1 MPTGIYKR
9 TEYHRKKL
17 SGKTPWNKG
26 MVGLNSGDKASN
38 WQGGKIL
45 RSGYFYI
52 LKREH
57 PNSGKQ
63 GYVAE
68 HRLVME
74 KHLGRFLTKKEIVHH
89 IDHNITNNNID
100 NLKLCDSAGEHT
112 KLYHP
117 EVVERAKLANTGKR
131 RSIENEFKKGSIPW
145 NKNKKGVMPVPWNK
159 VPKIRKVC
167 IVCGTV
173 YFVVKHKE
181 NRSKYCSKPCSYK
194 AKTIEFLNR

>member
-1 MPTGIYKR
+1 MDKKYDKSAFILFGIQ
-9 TEYHRKKL
+9 L
-17 SGKTPWNKG
+17 
-26 MVGLNSGDKASN
+26 VLNALWS
-38 WQGGKIL
+38 IL
-45 RSGYFYI
+45 FFGIKSPLYAIYRNYFFM
-52 LKREH
+52 
-57 PNSGKQ
+57 GC
-63 GYVAE
+63 
-68 HRLVME
+68 
-74 KHLGRFLTKKEIVHH
+74 
-89 IDHNITNNNID
+89 NITNNNID

-131 RSIENEFKKGSIPW
+131 RSIENEFKKVTIPW
-145 NKNKKGVMPVPWNK
+145 NKTKRSYASSLDK